1 MSKFFDYGDDEPA
14 YYHIKA
20 SDMSIYKP
28 KGKVMTFWLWGNSE
42 SHIREILSKKDI
54 KDIEWIKKEIPPFV

>member
-1 MSKFFDYGDDEPA
+1 
-14 YYHIKA
+14 
-20 SDMSIYKP
+20 MSIYKP

>member
-20 SDMSIYKP
+20 RDMSIYKP

-42 SHIREILSKKDI
+42 SHIR
-54 KDIEWIKKEIPPFV
+54 